1 MLAMH
6 NMNLAKLTVDDLPLF
21 LGITKDLFPSITLP
35 VVKNDVL
42 ISAIKRCMIK
52 NNHQPSESAIAK
64 IVQLYETKVS
74 RHSVMVLGSTGT
86 TKTTTWK
93 TLRDAMALLKSE
105 KVNTFETAIVS
116 EQLFRFN
123 KTRRPV
129 HDISS
134 MDIKIIFLI
143 QMYSPPCYRTS

>member
-1 MLAMH
+1 
-6 NMNLAKLTVDDLPLF
+6 MNLAKLTVDDLPLF

-42 ISAIKRCMIK
+42 IGAIKRCMIR

-93 TLRDAMALLKSE
+93 TLRDTMALLKSE

-116 EQLFRFN
+116 KRLFYF
-123 KTRRPV
+123 
-129 HDISS
+129 
-134 MDIKIIFLI
+134 
-143 QMYSPPCYRTS
+143 